1 MNIAG
6 HFNKKLGEANA
17 KIAYEKTND
26 PRFLDVHSQ
35 LDYLALQTTRAE
47 EETQRTK
54 RQADIVNETANQYEE
69 KARRASMFAENN
81 GEISNS
87 GNGSMLSGLT
97 GFAKLRRKVLGSLGS
112 LGSSDEKLGG

>member
-1 MNIAG
+1 MALNIMRKL
-6 HFNKKLGEANA
+6 FNKLGDRKADMTGDDRYRGADSGEYIKLIDQTREVEAETRRLQQEANV
-17 KIAYEKTND
+17 N
-26 PRFLDVHSQ
+26 
-35 LDYLALQTTRAE
+35 AE
-47 EETQRTK
+47 
-54 RQADIVNETANQYEE
+54 VANQYEE
-69 KARRASMFAENN
+69 KGRRASMFAENN